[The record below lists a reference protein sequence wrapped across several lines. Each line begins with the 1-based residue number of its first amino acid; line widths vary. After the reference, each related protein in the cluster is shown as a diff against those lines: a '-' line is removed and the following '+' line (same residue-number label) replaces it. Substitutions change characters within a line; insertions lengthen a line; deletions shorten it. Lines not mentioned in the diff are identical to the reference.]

1 MNHDPRDSGDL
12 EQQMLE
18 HYRRHSTQE
27 PSHALDAQI
36 LAAAQAHLDA
46 QAQTDTSA
54 RPRASA
60 REPWLSRLHAWLF
73 AGSPRGRWSVA
84 FASLAVV
91 GIGVTLSVRTY
102 ERAPSGFDDAV
113 PMMAPAAPI
122 ASEAVDPDA
131 GYAAD
136 SVPTPAPAQAY
147 AKQAEKKRSALHEE
161 VEAAKP
167 EQRKSAPVDISGRL
181 ADQAQPALAAPPAAS
196 APAPFA
202 RKAEKQVLAQHDE
215 AQLQR
220 ALQQIVRLQRS
231 GSPELAQQQLKTLQQ
246 LHPDRDLAA
255 ELGRLQALDGR

>member
-1 MNHDPRDSGDL
+1 MNHDPRDSGEL

-46 QAQTDTSA
+46 QAHV
-54 RPRASA
+54 REPVH
-60 REPWLSRLHAWLF
+60 EPWLSRLHAWLF

-84 FASLAVV
+84 FASLAV
-91 GIGVTLSVRTY
+91 IGVGVALSVRTY
-102 ERAPSGFDDAV
+102 EQAPGTFDDAV
-113 PMMAPAAPI
+113 PVMAPAAPI
-122 ASEAVDPDA
+122 ASEAVDPNA

-136 SVPTPAPAQAY
+136 SVPAPVQAY
-147 AKQAEKKRSALHEE
+147 AKQAEKKSSALHEE
-161 VEAAKP
+161 TEAAKP

-181 ADQAQPALAAPPAAS
+181 ANQAQPALAAPPAAP
-196 APAPFA
+196 AAAPFA
-202 RKAEKQVLAQHDE
+202 KKAEGQVLAQQDE

-220 ALQQIVRLQRS
+220 ALQQILRVQRS
-231 GSPELAQQQLKTLQQ
+231 GNPALAEQQLKTLQQ

-255 ELGRLQALDGR
+255 ELRRLQGIEGR

>member
-1 MNHDPRDSGDL
+1 MNHDPRQGDEL

-46 QAQTDTSA
+46 QTQA
-54 RPRASA
+54 RPRAPQP
-60 REPWLSRLHAWLF
+60 EPWLSRLHAWLF

-91 GIGVTLSVRTY
+91 GVGVALSVRTY
-102 ERAPSGFDDAV
+102 ERAPGGFDDAV

-122 ASEAVDPDA
+122 ASEALEPNA
-131 GYAAD
+131 GYSAN
-136 SVPTPAPAQAY
+136 SVPAPAPVQAY
-147 AKQAEKKRSALHEE
+147 AKQAEKKRAALHED

-167 EQRKSAPVDISGRL
+167 EQRKSAPMDISGRL
-181 ADQAQPALAAPPAAS
+181 ADQAEPVLAAPPAAS

-202 RKAEKQVLAQHDE
+202 KKAERQVLAQQDE

-220 ALQQIVRLQRS
+220 ALQQILQLQHS
-231 GSPELAQQQLKTLQQ
+231 GSPKLAEQQLKTLQQ

-255 ELGRLQALDGR
+255 ELRRLQSPGQ

>member
-1 MNHDPRDSGDL
+1 MNHDSRNSGDAGEL

-46 QAQTDTSA
+46 QAQA
-54 RPRASA
+54 RPRAPE
-60 REPWLSRLHAWLF
+60 REPWLNRLHAWLF

-84 FASLAVV
+84 VASLAVV
-91 GIGVTLSVRTY
+91 GLGVGLSVRTY
-102 ERAPSGFDDAV
+102 EQAPGGFDDAV
-113 PMMAPAAPI
+113 PMMAPAAPL
-122 ASEAVDPDA
+122 ASEAVDPNA

-136 SVPTPAPAQAY
+136 AVPEPVQAY

-161 VEAAKP
+161 AEAAKP
-167 EQRKSAPVDISGRL
+167 EQRKAAPLDISGRL

-196 APAPFA
+196 APAPFEK
-202 RKAEKQVLAQHDE
+202 KAKQQVLAQQDE
-215 AQLQR
+215 AQLRR
-220 ALQQIVRLQRS
+220 ALQQILQLRQN
-231 GSPELAQQQLKTLQQ
+231 GSPELAEQQLKTLQQ

-255 ELGRLQALDGR
+255 ELRRLQSAGE